1 MSLQAPT
8 SAGTAPD
15 KGLRAGALGMASSV
29 VIAVASTA
37 PAYSLAATLGLVV
50 LAVGLQSP
58 VIVVL
63 AFVPILGTA
72 LGYKELN
79 EIDADCGT
87 TFTWAARAFG
97 PYTAWMGGWAIVAA
111 DVLVMASLAQIAGQ
125 YSFLLVGAEGIGH
138 NATSGWVLA
147 VGVGFIAV
155 MTWLCVRGLDVSA
168 RVQRVLLTVEVVM
181 LLVFAAV
188 ALVRVYLG
196 SAPAGSVRPSWS
208 WFNPMEIGSPSSF
221 VEAILLMV
229 FIYWGW
235 DSSVSIN
242 EETRDSTR
250 TPGRAAVVSTVLL
263 VALYVLLTVAAQA
276 FAGVGTIGIGLANP
290 ANTSDVLSAV
300 GAAVFG
306 SGWVGAVLTH
316 LLLLMVLT
324 SAAASTQTTILPT
337 ARTTFAM
344 AVFKALP
351 EHFARVHPRYL
362 TPTVSTVV
370 MGTVSA
376 ALYAAFNFVAGGAV
390 ISDAVTAIGVS
401 VGFYYGLTGFACAWL
416 FRRTLLSSPR
426 NLLVRGVFPA
436 LGGVLLFFAVG
447 WTVVTVW
454 APDAGFTSWTMPFA
468 PHWEIGGVFL
478 IGVGSMAIGVPLMLV
493 MAWARPAFFRGQ
505 VLVKGMPDQTETS
518 LRSAPQRVW
527 KLPSA
532 PTRR

>member
-1 MSLQAPT
+1 MDVGAAT
-8 SAGTAPD
+8 RTAAVPD
-15 KGLRAGALGMASSV
+15 KGLQAGALGLLSSV

-58 VIVVL
+58 LIVVL
-63 AFVPILGTA
+63 AFVPILFTA
-72 LGYKELN
+72 VGYKELN
-79 EIDADCGT
+79 EVDPDCGT

-97 PYTAWMGGWAIVAA
+97 PYSAWMGGWAIVAA

-125 YSFLLVGAEGIGH
+125 YSFLLVGADGIGH

-147 VGVGFIAV
+147 VGVVFIAV
-155 MTWLCVRGLDVSA
+155 MTWLCVRGLDVAA

-181 LLVFAAV
+181 LLVFAVV
-188 ALVRVYLG
+188 ALVRVYIGAG
-196 SAPAGSVRPSWS
+196 STGSVRPSWT
-208 WFNPMEIGSPSSF
+208 WFNPTEIGSPSSF

-242 EETRDSTR
+242 EETRDSAR
-250 TPGRAAVVSTVLL
+250 TPGRAAVLSTVLL
-263 VALYVLLTVAAQA
+263 VAVYVLLTMAAQA
-276 FAGVGTIGIGLANP
+276 FAGVGTTGVGLANP
-290 ANTSDVLSAV
+290 ANTGDVLSV
-300 GAAVFG
+300 LGAAVFG
-306 SGWVGAVLTH
+306 SAWIGTVLTH

-351 EHFARVHPRYL
+351 DGFARVHPRYL
-362 TPTVSTVV
+362 TPMVSTVV
-370 MGTVSA
+370 MGVVSA
-376 ALYAAFNFVAGGAV
+376 GLYVAFNFVSGGAV
-390 ISDAVTAIGVS
+390 INDAVTAIGVS

-416 FRRTLLSSPR
+416 FRHTLLSSPR
-426 NLLVRGVFPA
+426 NLLVRGVLPA

-447 WTVVTVW
+447 WTVVSVW
-454 APDAGFTSWTMPFA
+454 SPDAGLTSWSMPFA

-478 IGVGSMAIGVPLMLV
+478 IGVGSMALGLPLMLV
-493 MAWARPAFFRGQ
+493 MSRARPAFFRGE
-505 VLVKGMPDQTETS
+505 VLGKGMPGYTDTS
-518 LRSAPQRVW
+518 LRSPPHRV
-527 KLPSA
+527 
-532 PTRR
+532 

>member
-1 MSLQAPT
+1 MD
-8 SAGTAPD
+8 AGVPLRAYVTPD
-15 KGLRAGALGMASSV
+15 KGLHAGALGMASSV
-29 VIAVASTA
+29 VIAVASAA

-50 LAVGLQSP
+50 LLVGPQSP

-63 AFVPILGTA
+63 AFVPILFTA

-79 EIDADCGT
+79 ELEADCGT

-97 PYTAWMGGWAIVAA
+97 PRTAWMGGWAIVAA
-111 DVLVMASLAQIAGQ
+111 DVLVMASLAQITGQ
-125 YSFLLVGAEGIGH
+125 YSFLLVGADGIGH

-168 RVQRVLLTVEVVM
+168 RVQRVLLSVEVLM
-181 LLVFAAV
+181 LSALAVV

-196 SAPAGSVRPSWS
+196 SAPSGSLRPSWA
-208 WFNPMEIGSPSSF
+208 WFNPWEIASPSSF

-250 TPGRAAVVSTVLL
+250 TPGRAAVLSTVLL
-263 VALYVLLTVAAQA
+263 VAIYVLLTVAAQA
-276 FAGVGTIGIGLANP
+276 FAGVGTTGIGLANP
-290 ANTSDVLSAV
+290 ANTSDVLSTV
-300 GAAVFG
+300 GTAVFG
-306 SGWVGAVLTH
+306 GGWIGTVLTH

-344 AVFKALP
+344 AVYKALP
-351 EHFARVHPRYL
+351 DSFAKVHPRYL

-370 MGTVSA
+370 MGAVSA
-376 ALYAAFNFVAGGAV
+376 ALYVAFNFVSDGAV

-401 VGFYYGLTGFACAWL
+401 VGFYYGLTGFTCAWL
-416 FRRTLLSSPR
+416 FRHTLLASPR
-426 NLLVRGVFPA
+426 NLLVRGVLPS
-436 LGGVLLFFAVG
+436 LGAAMLFFAVG

-454 APDAGFTSWTMPFA
+454 APDAGFTSWSMPFA
-468 PHWEIGGVFL
+468 PHWQIGGVFL
-478 IGVGSMAIGVPLMLV
+478 IGVGSMILGVPLMAL
-493 MAWARPAFFRGQ
+493 MARARPPFFRGQ
-505 VLVKGMPDQTETS
+505 VLAKGMPSSES
-518 LRSAPQRVW
+518 
-527 KLPSA
+527 
-532 PTRR
+532 